1 LTLRRV
7 SAFIMSTV
15 QNLFERMAVLA
26 LAIMAVMLTAA
37 APFLPPTAARD
48 QISIDFSGPVAAID
62 LKDLLTPYNAP
73 AGKETDGS
81 RWYLVSATNGSVRP
95 VTRVLMAA
103 DPPNA
108 ALHIFPRKA
117 RPQIVQVAS
126 SDSGV
131 TVERLRAIGRHSF
144 LVSIPPATSVSLAI
158 RVAYG
163 DDKPSVVAWNEPAL
177 VAHNRQ
183 VAIFLAAVAGLIAAA
198 AAIMAGVAIIT
209 VHPAPGWAAV
219 VLIFDLL
226 ICLYG
231 AEVLDA
237 GWTTSVGGPYGM
249 GAMLAGLAFAA
260 ALRLTAFVAPF
271 AEVRPS
277 AARWRQW
284 LPYIIVA
291 ISLAAFLGVPAATV
305 TTDSIVAGGTVLIAA
320 YLVQRGL
327 AGSRAARVVAPSA
340 IVFALVAAATVAA
353 ALGAF
358 QQNPMASGI
367 IGGFTA
373 AGAVLLALAIAA
385 GEGIAILPLAR
396 GQTADTPAAPARA
409 DSTVAQ
415 AIGAA
420 LQGVFD
426 LDLAANRLRLS
437 REATW
442 ILGMNGVKAMPH
454 AEWIERVHPEDRDV
468 YVEAIN
474 EYRTQPGLAF
484 RMEFRAQSEG
494 KRYPWFEL
502 RATMLGKSGRGRRCL
517 GLLADITARKE
528 AELAQPV
535 RTTRDSL
542 TGLGNRIA
550 LVEEL
555 ENQAD
560 EWNGLAFAILDIDR
574 FKSIHASLGDTGG
587 DQLLAALA
595 IRLEKKFS
603 AQTHAFRIG
612 GDSFAL
618 VVPHA
623 ADYGARLGAELTDV
637 CTAPFSVGGR
647 NVFASASVG
656 VALGRDTEDALDLIR
671 AAEVALAQAKRQGG
685 GSWKVFTREMAESVS
700 GDAVVLETDL
710 RRALNQNEFAVYYQ
724 PIVRLADGSVAGFE
738 ALLRWRHPER
748 GLVSPAEFIAH
759 SEETGLIVA
768 LGRFALERTA
778 SDLAGWQRYF
788 PVEPP
793 LFASVNVSKRQLR
806 DQNFS
811 SSVEKLLSAGGF
823 RDRTFKLEIT
833 ESAVEANAN
842 AKCNLERLRD
852 LGAGLAIDDFGTGV
866 STLSQL
872 KDLPFDTVK
881 IDRSFL
887 ARHGGAQ
894 DTGSAAVVSSV
905 IALAHE
911 LNRTVIAEGV
921 ETEADAVW
929 LKHLGC
935 EFAQGFYFSPPLS
948 PEDAL
953 NFIATHFRADASA
966 ELMCGQPDD
975 GDTKGASCASGV
987 S

>member
-1 LTLRRV
+1 MWRV
-7 SAFIMSTV
+7 SAFIVSTV
-15 QNLFERMAVLA
+15 QNLFQRMAVLA
-26 LAIMAVMLTAA
+26 LAIMAVMLAAA
-37 APFLPPTAARD
+37 APFLPPPAAKD

-62 LKDLLTPYNAP
+62 LKDLLTPYSAP

-117 RPQIVQVAS
+117 RPQILQVAS

-163 DDKPSVVAWNEPAL
+163 DEKPSVMAWNEPAL

-209 VHPAPGWAAV
+209 AHPAPGWASAV
-219 VLIFDLL
+219 LAFDLL

-237 GWTTSVGGPYGM
+237 GWTTSVGGPYGT
-249 GAMLAGLAFAA
+249 GAMLAGLAFAS
-260 ALRLTAFVAPF
+260 ALKLTDFVAPLTDIW
-271 AEVRPS
+271 PS

-284 LPYIIVA
+284 LLYVVVA
-291 ISLAAFLGVPAATV
+291 ISLAAFLGVPGATIAI
-305 TTDSIVAGGTVLIAA
+305 DSIVVGGTAIIAA

-327 AGSRAARVVAPSA
+327 SGSRAARVVAPSA
-340 IVFALVAAATVAA
+340 VVFALVAAATAAA

-358 QQNPMASGI
+358 QQNPMAAGI

-373 AGAVLLALAIAA
+373 AAAVLLALAIAA
-385 GEGIAILPLAR
+385 GEGIAILPLTR
-396 GQTADTPAAPARA
+396 EQTAEAPVAPARR
-409 DSTVAQ
+409 DTTVAQ

-426 LDLAANRLRLS
+426 LDLATSRLRLS

-442 ILGMNGVKAMPH
+442 MLGINGAKAMPH
-454 AEWIERVHPEDRDV
+454 DEWIERVHPDDRDV
-468 YVEAIN
+468 YVQALR
-474 EYRTQPGLAF
+474 EYRGQPGLAF
-484 RMEFRAQSEG
+484 RLEFRAQSEG

-502 RATMLGKSGRGRRCL
+502 RATMLGKSGSGHRCL

-555 ENQAD
+555 ENRGG
-560 EWNGLAFAILDIDR
+560 EWGGLAFAILDIDR

-595 IRLEKKFS
+595 IRVEKKFS
-603 AQTHAFRIG
+603 AETQAFRIG

-618 VVPHA
+618 VVPNA
-623 ADYGARLGAELTDV
+623 ADYGARLGAELIDV

-656 VALGRDTEDALDLIR
+656 VALGRDTEDPLDLIR
-671 AAEVALAQAKRQGG
+671 AAEVALAQAKQQGG
-685 GSWKVFTREMAESVS
+685 GSWKVFTREMEESVS
-700 GDAVVLETDL
+700 GDAVALETDL
-710 RRALNQNEFAVYYQ
+710 RRGLNRNEFAVYYQ
-724 PIVRLADGSVAGFE
+724 PIVRLADRSIAGFE
-738 ALLRWRHPER
+738 ALLRWHHPEK

-759 SEETGLIVA
+759 SEETGIIVA

-806 DQNFS
+806 DRNFS
-811 SSVEKLLSAGGF
+811 SSVEKLLAAGDF

-833 ESAVEANAN
+833 ESAIESNQNVRR
-842 AKCNLERLRD
+842 NLQRLRD

-887 ARHGGAQ
+887 ARHGGDRDA
-894 DTGSAAVVSSV
+894 GSAAVIGSI

-921 ETEADAVW
+921 ETEADATW
-929 LKHLGC
+929 LKQLEC

-948 PEDAL
+948 AEDAL
-953 NFIATHFRADASA
+953 RFIANHFRA
-966 ELMCGQPDD
+966 
-975 GDTKGASCASGV
+975 GASTKLAPDRSGDSGTEEASSASGV

>member
-1 LTLRRV
+1 LTAWRV
-7 SAFIMSTV
+7 SAFIVTIV
-15 QNLFERMAVLA
+15 QNLFERTHILA
-26 LAIMAVMLTAA
+26 LAIMAVMLAAA
-37 APFLPPTAARD
+37 APFLPPTAAKD
-48 QISIDFSGPVAAID
+48 QISIDFAGPVAAID
-62 LKDLLTPYNAP
+62 LKDLLTPYSAP

-81 RWYLVSATNGSVRP
+81 KWYLVSATNGSVRP

-117 RPQIVQVAS
+117 RPQILQVAS

-131 TVERLRAIGRHSF
+131 VVERLRAVGRHSF
-144 LVSIPPATSVSLAI
+144 LVGIPPATSVSLAV

-163 DDKPSVVAWNEPAL
+163 DEKPSVVAWNEPAL

-198 AAIMAGVAIIT
+198 GAIMAGVAIIT
-209 VHPAPGWAAV
+209 AHPAPAWTAV
-219 VLIFDLL
+219 VLMFDLL

-237 GWTTSVGGPYGM
+237 GWTTTVGGPYGM

-260 ALRLTAFVAPF
+260 ALRLTDFVAPF
-271 AEVRPS
+271 AEVWTS
-277 AARWRQW
+277 GARWRQG
-284 LPYIIVA
+284 LLYLIVA
-291 ISLAAFLGVPAATV
+291 VSLAAFLGVPGATV
-305 TTDSIVAGGTVLIAA
+305 AADSIVAGGTALIAA

-340 IVFALVAAATVAA
+340 IVFALVAAATAAA

-396 GQTADTPAAPARA
+396 EQTAEVSPAPARS

-442 ILGMNGVKAMPH
+442 MLGMNGAKAMPH
-454 AEWIERVHPEDRDV
+454 EEWIERVHPEDQNV
-468 YVEAIN
+468 YVKALN

-502 RATMLGKSGRGRRCL
+502 RATMLGKSGTGRRCL

-555 ENQAD
+555 ENRGD

-603 AQTHAFRIG
+603 AETHAFRIG

-618 VVPHA
+618 VVPNA

-637 CTAPFSVGGR
+637 CAAPFSVAGR

-656 VALGRDTEDALDLIR
+656 VALARDAEDPLDLIS
-671 AAEVALAQAKRQGG
+671 AAEAALAQAKRQGG
-685 GSWKVFTREMAESVS
+685 GSWKVFAQGSEGAGT
-700 GDAVVLETDL
+700 GDAVALEADL
-710 RRALNQNEFAVYYQ
+710 RRGLNQNEFSVYYQ
-724 PIVRLADGSVAGFE
+724 PIIRLADGSIAGFE
-738 ALLRWRHPER
+738 ALLRWHHPEK
-748 GLVSPAEFIAH
+748 GLISPAEFIAH

-768 LGRFALERTA
+768 LGRLALERTA
-778 SDLAGWQRYF
+778 SDLADWQRYF

-793 LFASVNVSKRQLR
+793 LFASVNISKRQLR
-806 DQNFS
+806 DPNFA
-811 SSVEKLLSAGGF
+811 SSVEKLLAAGGF
-823 RDRTFKLEIT
+823 RNRSFKLEIT
-833 ESAVEANAN
+833 ESAVEPNQN
-842 AKCNLERLRD
+842 VQRNLERLRD

-887 ARHGGAQ
+887 SRHSNDQ
-894 DTGSAAVVSSV
+894 DAGSTAVVNSIV
-905 IALAHE
+905 ALAHE

-921 ETEADAVW
+921 ETEADALW
-929 LKHLGC
+929 LKQLGC
-935 EFAQGFYFSPPLS
+935 EFAQGFYFSQPLPS
-948 PEDAL
+948 GDAL
-953 NFIATHFRADASA
+953 KFIASHFRVDISTESKEPIGRDTEEAS
-966 ELMCGQPDD
+966 
-975 GDTKGASCASGV
+975 SASGV